1 MQRTSDKK
9 IPISQ
14 TRAAV
19 IARTSLYVISAV
31 MMGKALAGLS
41 EGDTAESLGN
51 MGLALIFAGMCF
63 RSSEFAILTYVTDG
77 KKREEALKKLR
88 DAEDQ
93 NRPWVGWMVRLGW
106 VLTMFGVGAQ
116 LSTLV

>member
-63 RSSEFAILTYVTDG
+63 RSNEFAILTYVTDG

-106 VLTMFGVGAQ
+106 VLTVFGVVAQ
-116 LSTLV
+116 LSTLI

>member
-51 MGLALIFAGMCF
+51 LGLGAYFCGDVF
-63 RSSEFAILTYVTDG
+63 Q
-77 KKREEALKKLR
+77 KL
-88 DAEDQ
+88 
-93 NRPWVGWMVRLGW
+93 
-106 VLTMFGVGAQ
+106 
-116 LSTLV
+116 